1 MKNKMRLPAMILA
14 LALLC
19 GLLPS
24 AAAAAPDG
32 AEDGIPAAL
41 ADIARQLQDPNRD
54 PFAFETVPAPRR
66 GLLRAAAPY
75 PAAFD
80 LRHVDSDGDRVA
92 DACYVT
98 PVKNQGNLGN
108 CWGFA
113 AIASAETSI
122 LSSGLAAE
130 QGLVYAVTPDTPA
143 GLEALDLSEKHVA
156 YFFLQAID
164 DPADPQNGEGYTYNG
179 TPGDWGEYFGG
190 GLPFYAT
197 GLFACG
203 TGPVTE
209 FGYVYDTESDTW
221 IQPFA
226 YRGKEGKIAYAGGGP
241 YSYSINDDWSIP
253 GEYRWYQSYVLKES
267 YLLPTPS
274 GKEGAEKTAA
284 INAIKEQVYAGRSVQ
299 TGLCADGSAPGEDFA
314 TYFISP
320 NWAHYTYD
328 PNAGANHAVAI
339 IGWDDNY
346 PRENF
351 AHKTKNGEAPL
362 PAENGAWLVKNSWG
376 SHEEEFPN
384 RGYENNP
391 WGLLQG
397 QDRGIYNETTGKW
410 EYKAVEGAV
419 NTGYFWLSYEDESMC
434 LIEALDFD
442 AANVEEGYYLYQ
454 YDFMPVSDVSAATE
468 PFTLRMANVFTAGA
482 DGIIDR
488 VSCQTTTPGTHVRY
502 EVYLLDADA
511 ETPMDGVVVASA
523 EADYAYGGFHKA
535 KLDRPT
541 LLREG
546 QRFAVVVTQVTP
558 AGNYCLSMQSSYK
571 SDPWEVRQIKGVIN
585 VGESLFYIEG
595 HGWYDLADEQSK
607 KRLFGESL
615 EWSEVD
621 NFPIKAYLALPG
633 GAEEGPAAPEAD
645 SLTYNGQA
653 QALLTMPKAL
663 PAGYAKAQFSMD
675 GGVSWSDKI
684 PTGTHAGTYPVLV
697 KYVGGAGYADFF
709 EAPISVVIE
718 PAALTIQARNRSVT
732 VGEPVPPWDAGSYTV
747 SGLLGDDTLD
757 AAPAV
762 RYERGGAA
770 VTVDT
775 SRTGVYDIV
784 PYGAAAADYEI
795 RYRSGRL
802 RVSASGGGDVPP
814 APVDDTP
821 PVKQEPPRSTPAFT
835 DVDAGAWYAS
845 AVAWAVENGITQ
857 GTDESHFSPDLQ
869 CTRGQIVTFLWRA
882 AGCPEPG
889 AGAPS
894 FTDVA
899 PGSDYEAA
907 VRWASAAGITTGVD
921 GQRFDPDAPVSRA
934 QAVTFLYRAFGGA
947 AGTDAGFADVDPA
960 AWYAPAVAWAAGKG
974 VALGVGAGRFAPE
987 NLCTRA
993 QIVTFLYRCAG

>member
-1 MKNKMRLPAMILA
+1 MKHKMRLPAMILA

-41 ADIARQLQDPNRD
+41 AEIARQMQDPERD

-66 GLLRAAAPY
+66 GMLHAATPY
-75 PAAFD
+75 PASYD
-80 LRHVDSDGDRVA
+80 LRHVDSDGDGVA
-92 DACYVT
+92 DTSYVT
-98 PVKNQGNLGN
+98 PVKNQGSLGN

-241 YSYSINDDWSIP
+241 SCYSIDDDWSIP

-284 INAIKEQVYAGRSVQ
+284 INAIKEQVYARRSVQ
-299 TGLCADGSAPGEDFA
+299 TGFHADVATPGEERNTD
-314 TYFISP
+314 YISP
-320 NWAHYTYD
+320 NWAHYTYN

-339 IGWDDNY
+339 VGWDDNY

-351 AHKTKNGEAPL
+351 AHKTKTGDAPL
-362 PAENGAWLVKNSWG
+362 PAGNGAWLVKNSWG
-376 SHEEEFPN
+376 SHEEKFPN

-397 QDRGIYNETTGKW
+397 QDRGVYNETTGKW
-410 EYKAVEGAV
+410 EYYAIGPDAV
-419 NTGYFWLSYEDESMC
+419 NTGYFWLSYEDESLS

-442 AANVEEGYYLYQ
+442 AANAEEGYYLYQ
-454 YDFMPVSDVSAATE
+454 YDFMPVMEVRAATQ
-468 PFTLRMANVFTAGA
+468 PYALRMANVFTAEA
-482 DGIIDR
+482 DGIIDH

-511 ETPMDGVVVASA
+511 ADPTDGVYITGA
-523 EADYAYGGFHKA
+523 EAEYAYGGFHKA

-541 LLREG
+541 LLRKG
-546 QRFAVVVTQVTP
+546 QRFAVVVTQTTP
-558 AGNYCLSMQSSYK
+558 AGNYCLSMQSSSK
-571 SDPWEVRQIKGVIN
+571 SEPRAVQQIKGVIN

-595 HGWYDLADEQSK
+595 DGWYDLANQQSK
-607 KRLFGESL
+607 EWLFGDSL
-615 EWSEVD
+615 AWSEVD

-633 GAEEGPAAPEAD
+633 GAEDGPAAPEAD
-645 SLTYNGQA
+645 ALTYNGQD
-653 QALLTMPKAL
+653 Q
-663 PAGYAKAQFSMD
+663 
-675 GGVSWSDKI
+675 KI
-684 PTGTHAGTYPVLV
+684 APVL
-697 KYVGGAGYADFF
+697 KADL
-709 EAPISVVIE
+709 PNGK
-718 PAALTIQARNRSVT
+718 TVT
-732 VGEPVPPWDAGSYTV
+732 RKS
-747 SGLLGDDTLD
+747 
-757 AAPAV
+757 
-762 RYERGGAA
+762 
-770 VTVDT
+770 
-775 SRTGVYDIV
+775 
-784 PYGAAAADYEI
+784 
-795 RYRSGRL
+795 
-802 RVSASGGGDVPP
+802 
-814 APVDDTP
+814 
-821 PVKQEPPRSTPAFT
+821 
-835 DVDAGAWYAS
+835 
-845 AVAWAVENGITQ
+845 
-857 GTDESHFSPDLQ
+857 GTD
-869 CTRGQIVTFLWRA
+869 
-882 AGCPEPG
+882 
-889 AGAPS
+889 
-894 FTDVA
+894 
-899 PGSDYEAA
+899 
-907 VRWASAAGITTGVD
+907 
-921 GQRFDPDAPVSRA
+921 
-934 QAVTFLYRAFGGA
+934 
-947 AGTDAGFADVDPA
+947 
-960 AWYAPAVAWAAGKG
+960 
-974 VALGVGAGRFAPE
+974 
-987 NLCTRA
+987 
-993 QIVTFLYRCAG
+993 